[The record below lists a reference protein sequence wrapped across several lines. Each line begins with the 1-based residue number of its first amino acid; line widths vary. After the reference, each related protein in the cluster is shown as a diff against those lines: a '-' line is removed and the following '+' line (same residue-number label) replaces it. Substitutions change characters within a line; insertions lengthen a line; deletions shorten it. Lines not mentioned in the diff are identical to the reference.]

1 MSLIR
6 SNNIT
11 SETGDETKKI
21 YVYYKDFKN
30 TPSDKTPSAIAKAVR
45 AGQTYNIDVQNDSAS
60 DDEIAKDTAITDTTP
75 AYYKSGYIK
84 IIKVTENKVSSGN
97 TGTQN

>member
-11 SETGDETKKI
+11 SETGDKTKKI
-21 YVYYKDFKN
+21 YVYGI
-30 TPSDKTPSAIAKAVR
+30 DKSPNDIAKKVK
-45 AGQTYNIDVQNDSAS
+45 AGKTYNIDVHNDDAS
-60 DDEIAKDTAITDTTP
+60 DDEIKTGTAIEDSTP